1 MSEEYLDQVSE
12 EELHEDS
19 SDDLNEEF
27 ELSNTDEEWSEI
39 VDHALEEEVN
49 VEDDVE
55 FGEWLDENY
64 DLEFINEEGDPEE
77 DEEEDDEEG
86 DEEGDIEEKRMSAAA
101 KAKANKYRKSAAG
114 KKAAAKYKKKSSKS
128 GYKVDKS
135 RAKAMKK
142 AAMRNEFDPELDEDQ
157 DIDEKRMSSAAKA
170 KAKKYRM
177 SAAGKKSAAKYKK
190 KSSKAGY
197 KVDKKRAKSMK
208 KAALK
213 QSYEVP
219 TTKNQML
226 KNIYDQVNGML
237 KGDLAGKYEEIMTA
251 TDLSVVEEEVQDEVR
266 IEAAVKPEDIKVDV
280 KDDVEALVQGEEGL
294 TEEFK
299 TKASTIFEAA
309 VQAKVTDEV
318 NKKIAELDAKSKE
331 DVEQVSE
338 DFQKEMTEKVDGYL
352 SYVVEEWMKENE
364 LAIERGIR
372 SELVEDFM
380 TGLKTLFTEHY
391 IDIPEE
397 KVDMVDDLFTKV
409 EDLEGQ
415 LEEEINRGVGLQKEL
430 AQFKKNSAIRSVT
443 KDLADT
449 ESEKI
454 SKLAEGIEYEN
465 EEQYIEKLNVLKES
479 YFPKSDAVT
488 SQIAETDEVPVSEEQ
503 EVSPLNE
510 NMSAYTQALTR
521 YHK

>member
-1 MSEEYLDQVSE
+1 MSEEYLDQKSE
-12 EELHEDS
+12 EEMYQEDS
-19 SDDLNEEF
+19 SDELTEEF
-27 ELSNTDEEWSEI
+27 EFDNTDEEWSEI

-49 VEDDVE
+49 VEDDEE

-64 DLEFINEEGDPEE
+64 DLEEGKAVKKEVTAEDEPASE
-77 DEEEDDEEG
+77 DEEED
-86 DEEGDIEEKRMSAAA
+86 IE
-101 KAKANKYRKSAAG
+101 
-114 KKAAAKYKKKSSKS
+114 
-128 GYKVDKS
+128 
-135 RAKAMKK
+135 
-142 AAMRNEFDPELDEDQ
+142 
-157 DIDEKRMSSAAKA
+157 EKRMSSAAKA
-170 KAKKYRM
+170 KAAKYRK
-177 SAAGKKSAAKYKK
+177 SAAGKKAIAKYKK

-197 KVDKKRAKSMK
+197 RVNKKRAKSMK

-237 KGDLAGKYEEIMTA
+237 KGDLAGKYEEIMNA
-251 TDLSVVEEEVQDEVR
+251 TNLEVVEEEVQEEVR
-266 IEAAVKPEDIKVDV
+266 IDAAVKPEDIKVDV

-318 NKKIAELDAKSKE
+318 NKKIAELEAQSE
-331 DVEQVSE
+331 ENAEQVSE
-338 DFQKEMTEKVDGYL
+338 DFKKEMTEKVDGYL

-380 TGLKTLFTEHY
+380 IGLKTLFTEHY

-430 AQFKKNSAIRSVT
+430 AQFKKDSALRSVT

-479 YFPKSDAVT
+479 YFPKSDAVASEIT
-488 SQIAETDEVPVSEEQ
+488 ETDETITEVIEE
-503 EVSPLNE
+503 EEEALNE
-510 NMSAYTQALTR
+510 SMSVYTQALKR